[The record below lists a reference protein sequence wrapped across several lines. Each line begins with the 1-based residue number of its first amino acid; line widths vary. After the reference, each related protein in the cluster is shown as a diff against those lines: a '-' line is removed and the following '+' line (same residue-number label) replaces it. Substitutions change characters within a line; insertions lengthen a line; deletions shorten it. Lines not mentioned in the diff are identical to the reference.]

1 MFKKLTLF
9 LFYCFLIIM
18 FSGFAFGYYEDEYL
32 KKFKE
37 LIIKNDLKSIRKI
50 LEEDN
55 FILVRKDYN
64 GYNPVIWAIMYNK
77 IDVLK
82 VMSNYFISLN
92 LKDDNNLTPLH
103 WACKL
108 NNFAALKI
116 FLNFYDINAK
126 DIFGN
131 TPLHYSV
138 MNQNLIITN
147 YLLSKGASP
156 YITNISNLS
165 PIDLS
170 KDNKKI
176 SQLFNKYHK
185 NKQKNIQNIQL
196 KELILSNLK
205 QEKYNQDLLS
215 YYSIKIV
222 KINDNEIIINLIKTQ
237 DILYKNDIQKNKLED
252 DYKDNFKQA
261 QIIYNLEIKI
271 CISREKLNLEDIDLS
286 NFLYDPILNY
296 YGFDSNSLFFYT
308 YFLDGFYKINI
319 QITNEKLMNN
329 NEGKLNLNQVKKDLL
344 VKLGK
349 YIIEY

>member
-1 MFKKLTLF
+1 MFKKLSLF
-9 LFYCFLIIM
+9 LFSCFLIII

-32 KKFKE
+32 KNFKE
-37 LIIKNDLKSIRKI
+37 LIIKNDLKSIRRI

-116 FLNFYDINAK
+116 LLNFYDINAK

-138 MNQNLIITN
+138 INQNLIITN

-156 YITNISNLS
+156 YITNVSNLS

-170 KDNKKI
+170 KGNEKLL
-176 SQLFNKYHK
+176 QLFNKFYK

-196 KELILSNLK
+196 RELILSNLK

-215 YYSIKIV
+215 YYSIKV
-222 KINDNEIIINLIKTQ
+222 VNINDNEIIINLIKTQ
-237 DILYKNDIQKNKLED
+237 DILSKNDIQKNESEY
-252 DYKDNFKQA
+252 DYKDDFK
-261 QIIYNLEIKI
+261 LEIKI
-271 CISREKLNLEDIDLS
+271 SISKGKLNLEDIDLS

-296 YGFDSNSLFFYT
+296 YIFDNDVLFFYT

-319 QITNEKLMNN
+319 QITNEKLRNSN
-329 NEGKLNLNQVKKDLL
+329 KLDLDQMKKDLL

>member
-32 KKFKE
+32 KNFKE
-37 LIIKNDLKSIRKI
+37 LIIRNDLKSIIKI

-77 IDVLK
+77 IDVLR

-92 LKDDNNLTPLH
+92 IKDDNNLTPLH

-138 MNQNLIITN
+138 MNQNLIIIN

-170 KDNKKI
+170 KGNEKI
-176 SQLFNKYHK
+176 LHLFNKFYK
-185 NKQKNIQNIQL
+185 SKLKNIQNIQL

-237 DILYKNDIQKNKLED
+237 DILYKNDIQKNESED
-252 DYKDNFKQA
+252 DYKDNFKD
-261 QIIYNLEIKI
+261 YKDNFKLEIKI
-271 CISREKLNLEDIDLS
+271 SISKEKLNLEDIDLS

-296 YGFDSNSLFFYT
+296 YVFDSNALLFFT

-319 QITNEKLMNN
+319 QITNEKLRNN
-329 NEGKLNLNQVKKDLL
+329 SELDLNQMKKDLL

>member
-1 MFKKLTLF
+1 MFKKLSLF
-9 LFYCFLIIM
+9 LFSCFLIII
-18 FSGFAFGYYEDEYL
+18 FSDFAFGYYEDEYL
-32 KKFKE
+32 KNFKE
-37 LIIKNDLKSIRKI
+37 LIMKNDLKSIRKI

-170 KDNKKI
+170 KGNEKI
-176 SQLFNKYHK
+176 LHLFNKFYK
-185 NKQKNIQNIQL
+185 SKLKNIQNIQL

-237 DILYKNDIQKNKLED
+237 DILYKNDIQKNESED
-252 DYKDNFKQA
+252 DYKDNFKD
-261 QIIYNLEIKI
+261 YKDNFKLEIKI
-271 CISREKLNLEDIDLS
+271 SISKGKLNLEDIDLS

-296 YGFDSNSLFFYT
+296 YIFDSNALLFYT

-319 QITNEKLMNN
+319 QITNEKLRNSN
-329 NEGKLNLNQVKKDLL
+329 KLDLDQMKKDLL

>member
-9 LFYCFLIIM
+9 LFFSFLIII
-18 FSGFAFGYYEDEYL
+18 FSGFAFGYYEDQYL
-32 KKFKE
+32 KNFKE
-37 LIIKNDLKSIRKI
+37 LIIKNDLKSIRRI

-92 LKDDNNLTPLH
+92 LRDDNNLTPLH

-126 DIFGN
+126 DIFDN

-185 NKQKNIQNIQL
+185 NKLKNIQNIQL

-205 QEKYNQDLLS
+205 QQRYNQDLLS
-215 YYSIKIV
+215 YYSIKIS

-237 DILYKNDIQKNKLED
+237 DILYKNDIQKNESED
-252 DYKDNFKQA
+252 DYKDNFKD
-261 QIIYNLEIKI
+261 YKDNFKLEIKI
-271 CISREKLNLEDIDLS
+271 YISKENLNLEDIDLS

-296 YGFDSNSLFFYT
+296 YVFDSNSLLFYT

-319 QITNEKLMNN
+319 QIVNEKLRNN
-329 NEGKLNLNQVKKDLL
+329 NELDLNQMKKDLL

>member
-1 MFKKLTLF
+1 
-9 LFYCFLIIM
+9 
-18 FSGFAFGYYEDEYL
+18 
-32 KKFKE
+32 
-37 LIIKNDLKSIRKI
+37 
-50 LEEDN
+50 
-55 FILVRKDYN
+55 
-64 GYNPVIWAIMYNK
+64 MYNK

-92 LKDDNNLTPLH
+92 LRDDNNLTPLH

-116 FLNFYDINAK
+116 LLNFYDINAK

-138 MNQNLIITN
+138 INQNLIITN

-176 SQLFNKYHK
+176 LQLFNKYHK
-185 NKQKNIQNIQL
+185 NKLKNIQNIQL

-237 DILYKNDIQKNKLED
+237 DILYKNDIQKNESED

-261 QIIYNLEIKI
+261 QIIYNSEIKI
-271 CISREKLNLEDIDLS
+271 SISKEKLNLEDIDLS

-296 YGFDSNSLFFYT
+296 YVFDDNSLLFYT

-319 QITNEKLMNN
+319 QIANEKLMNN
-329 NEGKLNLNQVKKDLL
+329 NELDLNQMKKDLL

>member
-9 LFYCFLIIM
+9 LFYCFLIMM

-32 KKFKE
+32 KNFKE

-77 IDVLK
+77 IDVLR

-92 LKDDNNLTPLH
+92 LRDDNNLTPLH

-170 KDNKKI
+170 KGNEKI
-176 SQLFNKYHK
+176 LHLFNKFYK
-185 NKQKNIQNIQL
+185 SKLKNIQNIQL

-205 QEKYNQDLLS
+205 QEKYNQYLLS

-237 DILYKNDIQKNKLED
+237 DILYKNDIQKNESED
-252 DYKDNFKQA
+252 DYKDNFKD
-261 QIIYNLEIKI
+261 YKDNFKLEIKI
-271 CISREKLNLEDIDLS
+271 SISKEKLNLEDVDLS
-286 NFLYDPILNY
+286 DFLYDPILNY
-296 YGFDSNSLFFYT
+296 YVFDSNALLFFT

-319 QITNEKLMNN
+319 QITNEKLRNN
-329 NEGKLNLNQVKKDLL
+329 SELDLNQMKKDLL

>member
-9 LFYCFLIIM
+9 LFYCFLIII

-92 LKDDNNLTPLH
+92 LRDDNNLTPLH

-108 NNFAALKI
+108 NNFSALKI

-138 MNQNLIITN
+138 INQNLIITN

-176 SQLFNKYHK
+176 SQLFNNYHK

-196 KELILSNLK
+196 EELILSNLK

-222 KINDNEIIINLIKTQ
+222 KINDNEIVINLIKTQ
-237 DILYKNDIQKNKLED
+237 DIPYKNGIQKDESED
-252 DYKDNFKQA
+252 DYKDNFKD
-261 QIIYNLEIKI
+261 YKDNFKLEIKI
-271 CISREKLNLEDIDLS
+271 SISKEKLNLEDIDLS

-296 YGFDSNSLFFYT
+296 YAFDGNSLFFYT

-319 QITNEKLMNN
+319 QITNEKLGNN
-329 NEGKLNLNQVKKDLL
+329 NELDLKQMKKDLL

>member
-1 MFKKLTLF
+1 MFKKLSLF

-18 FSGFAFGYYEDEYL
+18 FSSFAFGYYEDEYL
-32 KKFKE
+32 KNFKE
-37 LIIKNDLKSIRKI
+37 LIMKNDLKSIRKI

-196 KELILSNLK
+196 KELILANLK

-222 KINDNEIIINLIKTQ
+222 KINNNEIIINLIKTQ

-252 DYKDNFKQA
+252 DYKDNFKD
-261 QIIYNLEIKI
+261 YKDNFKLEIKI
-271 CISREKLNLEDIDLS
+271 SISKENLNLEDIDLS
-286 NFLYDPILNY
+286 NFLYDSILNY
-296 YGFDSNSLFFYT
+296 YVFDSNSLFFYT

-329 NEGKLNLNQVKKDLL
+329 NEGKLNLNQVRKDLL

>member
-1 MFKKLTLF
+1 MFKKLSLF
-9 LFYCFLIIM
+9 LFFSFLIIM

-32 KKFKE
+32 KNFKE
-37 LIIKNDLKSIRKI
+37 LIMKNDLKSIRKI

-116 FLNFYDINAK
+116 LLNFYDINAK

-196 KELILSNLK
+196 KELILANLK

-237 DILYKNDIQKNKLED
+237 DILYKNDIQKNESED
-252 DYKDNFKQA
+252 DYKDNFK
-261 QIIYNLEIKI
+261 LEIKI
-271 CISREKLNLEDIDLS
+271 SISKEKLNLGDIDLS

-296 YGFDSNSLFFYT
+296 YVFDDNSLLFYT

-319 QITNEKLMNN
+319 QIDNVKLMNN
-329 NEGKLNLNQVKKDLL
+329 NELDLNQTKKDLL

>member
-1 MFKKLTLF
+1 
-9 LFYCFLIIM
+9 M

-32 KKFKE
+32 KNFKE
-37 LIIKNDLKSIRKI
+37 LIIKNDIKGIRKI

-82 VMSNYFISLN
+82 FMSNYFISLN

-108 NNFAALKI
+108 NNFSALKI
-116 FLNFYDINAK
+116 LLNFYDINAK

-170 KDNKKI
+170 KGNEKI
-176 SQLFNKYHK
+176 LYLFNKFYK
-185 NKQKNIQNIQL
+185 SKLKNIQNIQL

-222 KINDNEIIINLIKTQ
+222 KIDDNEIIINLIKTQ
-237 DILYKNDIQKNKLED
+237 DILYKNDIQKNESED
-252 DYKDNFKQA
+252 DYKDNFKD
-261 QIIYNLEIKI
+261 YKDNFKLEIKI
-271 CISREKLNLEDIDLS
+271 SISKEKLNLEDIDLS

-296 YGFDSNSLFFYT
+296 YVFDSNALLFYT

-344 VKLGK
+344 IKLGK

>member
-1 MFKKLTLF
+1 MFKKLSLF
-9 LFYCFLIIM
+9 LFFSFLIII
-18 FSGFAFGYYEDEYL
+18 FSRFVFGYYEDEYL
-32 KKFKE
+32 KNFKE
-37 LIIKNDLKSIRKI
+37 LIIKNDLKSIRRI

-156 YITNISNLS
+156 YITNVSNLS

-170 KDNKKI
+170 KGNGKI
-176 SQLFNKYHK
+176 LQLFNKFYK
-185 NKQKNIQNIQL
+185 SKLKNIQNIQL

-237 DILYKNDIQKNKLED
+237 DILYKNDIQKEEDYKED

-271 CISREKLNLEDIDLS
+271 SISKEKLNLEDVDLS

-296 YGFDSNSLFFYT
+296 YVFDSNGLLFYT

-319 QITNEKLMNN
+319 QIANEKLMNN
-329 NEGKLNLNQVKKDLL
+329 SELDLNQMKKDLL

>member
-1 MFKKLTLF
+1 MFKKIASLF
-9 LFYCFLIIM
+9 FFSFLIII
-18 FSGFAFGYYEDEYL
+18 FSGFVFGYYEDEYL
-32 KKFKE
+32 KNFKE
-37 LIIKNDLKSIRKI
+37 LIIKNDLKGITKI

-64 GYNPVIWAIMYNK
+64 GYNPVIWAVMYNK
-77 IDVLK
+77 IDVIK

-108 NNFAALKI
+108 NNSAALKI

-170 KDNKKI
+170 KGNGKI
-176 SQLFNKYHK
+176 LHLFNKFYK
-185 NKQKNIQNIQL
+185 SKLKNIQNIQL
-196 KELILSNLK
+196 KELILANLK

-237 DILYKNDIQKNKLED
+237 DILYKNDIQKNESED

-261 QIIYNLEIKI
+261 QIIYNSEIKI
-271 CISREKLNLEDIDLS
+271 SISKEKLNLEDIDLS

-296 YGFDSNSLFFYT
+296 YVFDGNSLLFYT

-319 QITNEKLMNN
+319 QIANEKLMNN
-329 NEGKLNLNQVKKDLL
+329 NELDLNQMKKDLL

>member
-32 KKFKE
+32 KNFKQ
-37 LIIKNDLKSIRKI
+37 LIMKNDLKSIRKI

-92 LKDDNNLTPLH
+92 LRDDNNLIPLH

-116 FLNFYDINAK
+116 LLNFYDINTK

-138 MNQNLIITN
+138 INQNLIITN

-170 KDNKKI
+170 KGNGKI
-176 SQLFNKYHK
+176 LHLFNKFYK
-185 NKQKNIQNIQL
+185 SKLKNIQNIQL

-237 DILYKNDIQKNKLED
+237 DILYKNDIQKNESED
-252 DYKDNFKQA
+252 DYKDNFKD
-261 QIIYNLEIKI
+261 YKDNFKLEIKI
-271 CISREKLNLEDIDLS
+271 SISKEKLNLGDIDLS

-296 YGFDSNSLFFYT
+296 YVFDSNTLLFYT